1 MNTKLSPESV
11 LFVGI
16 KGLFKVST
24 PFIVIC
30 IEPTDIHDIGDSA
43 RVYRVIKGSENELLY
58 FITKKYYSHH
68 NFHY

>member
-1 MNTKLSPESV
+1 VNTKLSPESV

-30 IEPTDIHDIGDSA
+30 IERTDIHGIGDSA
-43 RVYRVIKGSENELLY
+43 RVYRVIEGNENELLY
-58 FITKKYYSHH
+58 FISKKYYSHH